1 MCISNIHA
9 IYIMSIVLTKKHCK
23 KILNIQTEVS
33 YRVQIAL
40 HIPYNEINKYI
51 DMTFGEI

>member
-51 DMTFGEI
+51 DMIFGEI